1 VIAGFVVVA
10 LQSATS
16 PALPAAKARPAMEEV
31 AVLETSYGEIVWRF
45 LPAAAPQHTAYV
57 KELIR
62 RGFYDGTTFH
72 RVIPHFVAQGGD
84 PLSKDDLRAND
95 GEGEADRKLKA
106 EFSETLHYRPGTVG
120 MARDADPDSGSC
132 QFFIALESI
141 PRLDKRYTIFGEVIG
156 GLEVARRIADLPR
169 DDNDNPLERVTVKA
183 RLESRDVP
191 RTIVSEEP
199 APSGEVLTGP
209 GKPRFFDPKNP
220 LWKPPVL
227 RTPAAAGAAGARPP
241 ARLDVAVAEDGCVID
256 VRFPDLKTAEAA
268 ALAHAARAWIFEPA
282 TYDGAPVKA
291 RIEIDADGAGIGP
304 PTGGGAPLEAGA
316 ALGIPVPAVR
326 VDLPAGRKAPAKP
339 PKLRLTIDAAGA
351 VTDATIQSGCGEADL
366 DAAAVESARRLL
378 FTPLTRTIQGL
389 KDPQPVAVYL
399 DVEARFVEPKP

>member
-1 VIAGFVVVA
+1 MTMRRAAAAIVLCLAAVVPGPRV
-10 LQSATS
+10 SAAS
-16 PALPAAKARPAMEEV
+16 EEV
-31 AVLETSYGEIVWRF
+31 AVIKTAYGEIVWRF

-84 PLSKDDLRAND
+84 PLSKDDVRAND

-120 MARDADPDSGSC
+120 MARDSDPDSGSC

-141 PRLDKRYTIFGEVIG
+141 PRLDKRYTIFGEVIE

-169 DDNDNPLERVTVKA
+169 DDNDNPLERVTVTA
-183 RLESRDVP
+183 RLESRGVP
-191 RTIVSEEP
+191 KTIVSEEA

-209 GKPRFFDPKNP
+209 GKPRFFDPKNA
-220 LWKPPVL
+220 LWKPPIL
-227 RTPAAAGAAGARPP
+227 RTTAAAAAAGARPA

-256 VRFPDLKTAEAA
+256 VRFPDVRTAGAA
-268 ALAHAARAWIFEPA
+268 ALAPAARAWIFEPA

-291 RIEIDADGAGIGP
+291 RIEIDADGANIGP
-304 PTGGGAPLEAGA
+304 PAGGGAPIEAGTV
-316 ALGIPVPAVR
+316 GVPIPAVR
-326 VDLPAGRKAPAKP
+326 VDLPAGRAAPARP
-339 PKLRLTIDAAGA
+339 ARLRLIIDTAGA
-351 VTDATIQSGCGEADL
+351 VAEAAIQTGCGETDL

-378 FTPLTRTIQGL
+378 FTPVTRRIEGL

-399 DVEARFVEPKP
+399 EVVARFVEAKP